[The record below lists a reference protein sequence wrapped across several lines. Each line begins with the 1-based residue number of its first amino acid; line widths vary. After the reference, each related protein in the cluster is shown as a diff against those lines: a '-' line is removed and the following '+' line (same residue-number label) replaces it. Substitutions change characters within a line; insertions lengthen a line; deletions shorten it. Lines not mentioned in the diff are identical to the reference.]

1 MDDQYEIDNIGM
13 LRFER
18 DPHPIRG
25 TLYRCTLCG
34 KRPIKVKGVL
44 SELNGSERK
53 RFKANYNALKNR
65 HKRVCAPTQTPAEE
79 PTSAGGESGGADV
92 GSGEASESS
101 EGVGDGADGGEV
113 VGDGGEGLTSDSEDE
128 EMAAPPRPPP
138 LDPAYIQRWTREAV
152 QDHIVHY
159 GELPATIED
168 VTWIPGKCLAFVE
181 CLLRNE
187 HGANAVLIA
196 GTCIHHHLPGLI
208 DRMNLAKERW
218 KSARHQELVTLFERA
233 CAKAPESV
241 RVALETVLNDA

>member
-1 MDDQYEIDNIGM
+1 MDDHYEIDNIGM

-18 DPHPIRG
+18 DPDPIRA

-34 KRPIKVKGVL
+34 ERPIKVKGVL
-44 SELNGSERK
+44 SELNGAERK

-65 HKRVCAPTQTPAEE
+65 HKRVCVPTQTPVG
-79 PTSAGGESGGADV
+79 AGGDGSGGGDA
-92 GSGEASESS
+92 GNGEASET
-101 EGVGDGADGGEV
+101 VGDGTDGGEV
-113 VGDGGEGLTSDSEDE
+113 AGDGGEASTSESEDE
-128 EMAAPPRPPP
+128 EMTASPRPPP

-152 QDHIVHY
+152 QAHIMHY

-168 VTWIPGKCLAFVE
+168 VTWIPGKRLAFVE

-187 HGANAVLIA
+187 HGASAVLVA
-196 GTCIHHHLPGLI
+196 GTCIHSCLPGMI

-218 KSARHQELVTLFERA
+218 KSARHQELVTMFEQA

-241 RVALETVLNDA
+241 RVALEVILSEGVASR